1 MRSFSLLASLL
12 LPVLGVQAG
21 VLEDN
26 GYRVTCDTENPYGD
40 VNLMTERWPG
50 NMVNKIAINKE
61 GAVATIYSARNSE
74 EPDSED
80 KLTLAQIFSAVCGL
94 RDTSPGYI
102 NRVVFDSLD
111 SDAQAVI
118 SGYRAAKG
126 ETENYSFTV
135 TPSDD
140 SWGEFTN
147 LHYYTDA
154 ESLIPS
160 KGISEIKVT
169 AMNVK
174 DIWDWNER
182 NGHID
187 LLQFTYSSR
196 YVREEDGYQLDLLGA
211 SQSGSERDLKLV
223 LEKAEL

>member
-26 GYRVTCDTENPYGD
+26 GYRVTCDTENPYSD

-50 NMVNKIAINKE
+50 NLVNKIAINKE
-61 GAVATIYSARNSE
+61 SAVATIYSARNSE
-74 EPDSED
+74 EPDSEN

-94 RDTSPGYI
+94 RETSPDYI

-118 SGYRAAKG
+118 SGYRTANGKN
-126 ETENYSFTV
+126 EDYSFTV

-140 SWGEFTN
+140 SWDEFTK
-147 LHYYTDA
+147 LHYYADA
-154 ESLIPS
+154 KSLILS
-160 KGISEIKVT
+160 KDISEIEVT

-174 DIWDWNER
+174 DIWDWAER
-182 NGHID
+182 DGHID
-187 LLQFTYSSR
+187 LLQFTYSS
-196 YVREEDGYQLDLLGA
+196 
-211 SQSGSERDLKLV
+211 
-223 LEKAEL
+223 